1 MVNHKERKYNEGK
14 IVKKVY
20 TNKNY
25 GELVDKVYKK
35 GSWLRWFCLGG
46 NDF

>member
-1 MVNHKERKYNEGK
+1 MKKGKKEGNIKLRT
-14 IVKKVY
+14 Y

-35 GSWLRWFCLGG
+35 GSWLRWFCFGG
-46 NDF
+46 NDFGKLV